1 MKTKITLISLFLLLA
16 FVGKSQKSPE
26 LFTKLSVDD
35 LIAKAD
41 QFQNKKVEVIGLIVH
56 MCGVDAKK
64 MKLKSPSGAII
75 KIVPQNPDE
84 AFDTAFKKQLVS
96 VKGMVEVK
104 RIEKAYIDKM
114 EKEGTLLCHIDNT
127 PCKDK
132 EWINKKIETGAD
144 VTISKR
150 DIAKLRKKME
160 VSGKDHITSICIR
173 AEKVELLEN

>member
-1 MKTKITLISLFLLLA
+1 MKIKLFLIALLMACA
-16 FVGKSQKSPE
+16 FTGKSQE
-26 LFTKLSVDD
+26 TAGEFTKLSMND

-64 MKLKSPSGAII
+64 MKLKSPSGAVI
-75 KIVPQNPDE
+75 KIVPQNPEE

-96 VKGMVEVK
+96 VQGVVEVK